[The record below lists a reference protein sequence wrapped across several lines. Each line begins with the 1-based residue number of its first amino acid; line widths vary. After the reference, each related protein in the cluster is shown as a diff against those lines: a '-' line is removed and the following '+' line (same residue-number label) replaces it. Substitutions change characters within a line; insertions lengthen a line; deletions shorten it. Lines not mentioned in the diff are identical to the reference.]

1 MTLAK
6 PEFTPT
12 PTALKLG
19 LDSTATGLQ
28 FLYGRDDCSGTS
40 KSTSLF
46 TMLTVKSK
54 DAKVLVL
61 NT

>member
-12 PTALKLG
+12 PTASKLES
-19 LDSTATGLQ
+19 DFMVTGLQ
-28 FLYGRDDCSGTS
+28 FLYGRNDCFGTS

-46 TMLTVKSK
+46 IMLTVKSK
-54 DAKVLVL
+54 DAKVLAL